1 MIKHI
6 NMEGRRYYKKIV
18 LMFAPVLVAVV
29 VALGYAFNV
38 GGISGKVQFVSGT
51 EYQGGEPGSTIIRVV
66 DVFGR
71 PVSAD
76 WCNIS
81 IYYPD
86 GSVWVDNQPMTS
98 RANPPGTWVYSFVT
112 PFDKVGNYHQYVVCK
127 VSLPGG
133 RSALVYADKAFHVS
147 QTLSLINDTA
157 SANIRILT

>member
-1 MIKHI
+1 
-6 NMEGRRYYKKIV
+6 MEAKKKSYKKA
-18 LMFAPVLVAVV
+18 LLLSPLLVAIVFV
-29 VALGYAFNV
+29 LGYTLNI
-38 GGISGKVQFVSGT
+38 GGVSGRIQFVSGT

-71 PVSAD
+71 PITAD

-98 RANPPGTWVYSFVT
+98 RANPPSTWVYSFVT
-112 PFDKVGNYHQYVVCK
+112 PFDKVGNYHQYVACK
-127 VSLPGG
+127 VHLPGG
-133 RSALVYADKAFHVS
+133 RYAVIYADKAFHVS
-147 QTLSLINDTA
+147 QTLSLINDTS